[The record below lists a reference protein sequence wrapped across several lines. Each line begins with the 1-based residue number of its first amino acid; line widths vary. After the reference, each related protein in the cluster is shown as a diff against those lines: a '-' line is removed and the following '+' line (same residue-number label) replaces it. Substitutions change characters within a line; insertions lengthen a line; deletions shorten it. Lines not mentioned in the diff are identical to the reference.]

1 MATADIRCITENS
14 ENQKTQYTEKAAK
27 DVRVTADTST
37 ADDCLW
43 SYESYQYHYTAYG
56 GVHLHATPFNSSSSH
71 FH

>member
-43 SYESYQYHYTAYG
+43 SHESYQYHYTAYG
-56 GVHLHATPFNSSSSH
+56 GVHLHATLFNPSSSH
-71 FH
+71 YH